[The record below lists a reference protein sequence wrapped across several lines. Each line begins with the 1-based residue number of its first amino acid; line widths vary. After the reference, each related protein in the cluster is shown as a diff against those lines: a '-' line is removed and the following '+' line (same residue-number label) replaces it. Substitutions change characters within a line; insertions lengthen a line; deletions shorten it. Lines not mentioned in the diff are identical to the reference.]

1 VRLLV
6 IEDDPAVSA
15 LLVTL
20 LQAEEFTVDVA
31 EDGQTG
37 LHLAVEGDYDLVL
50 LDWNLPGIDGLSLLR
65 QLRGSGSAVRVLFL
79 SGQAE
84 VEDRIAGLRAGADDF
99 LAKPFATEELIAR
112 VHSVMRRP
120 AEIVETLTVADLEI
134 DRMRH
139 TVKRSGKLVALTQRE
154 YAVLEYLMCNAGY
167 AVTRTMIV
175 EHVWNLQFEG
185 LTNVVDVYINSL
197 RTKIDQGFSRPL
209 IHTARGIGYMLAT
222 LEDSGKSQ
230 FLPVPSQRLQRIT
243 PARIQVNRRNE
254 Q

>member
-209 IHTARGIGYMLAT
+209 IHTARGIGYMLAH
-222 LEDSGKSQ
+222 LEDNEKSR
-230 FLPVPSQRLQRIT
+230 FLPVPSQRLRRFI
-243 PARIQVNRRNE
+243 PAKTEVNRRNE